1 MKVLALA
8 VLILAALSG
17 LADARCNP
25 REECS
30 KHCIAREPVKED
42 RDRNA
47 DRERRNDRERG
58 DNRCTKWQSDPSCEA
73 RKAACDICMKSFL
86 QMGMSEQSAADRC

>member
-8 VLILAALSG
+8 VLILAAVSG
-17 LADARCNP
+17 VADARCNP

-30 KHCIAREPVKED
+30 KRCIARNPVKD
-42 RDRNA
+42 RDRNV
-47 DRERRNDRERG
+47 DRERD
-58 DNRCTKWQSDPSCEA
+58 DNRCIKWQSDPSCEA
-73 RKAACDICMKSFL
+73 RKAECDNCVKQFL

>member
-17 LADARCNP
+17 VADARCNP

-30 KHCIAREPVKED
+30 KHCIARNTVKD

-47 DRERRNDRERG
+47 DRERHNDRERG
-58 DNRCTKWQSDPSCEA
+58 DNRCIKWQSDPSCEA
-73 RKAACDICMKSFL
+73 RKAECDKCVKQFL
-86 QMGMSEQSAADRC
+86 LMGMSEQSAADRC

>member
-8 VLILAALSG
+8 VLVLAALTG
-17 LADARCNP
+17 LADAGCNP

-30 KHCIAREPVKED
+30 KHCIAREPVKE

-58 DNRCTKWQSDPSCEA
+58 DNRCIKWQSDPSCEA
-73 RKAACDICMKSFL
+73 RKAECDNCIKPFL
-86 QMGMSEQSAADRC
+86 LMGMTEQSAADRC